1 MINFNRFFSSLPL
14 LLATL
19 AVQYEEGR
27 AESNSERLLKF
38 GNSLLAQ
45 GQLADALA
53 QFTSAIEKDPDNY
66 MAYYKRATV
75 YLAQGRSKAA
85 LPDLKKTMKLK
96 PDFTSAF
103 IHHGNILLKLGR
115 MDEAKKDYIEAL
127 RQDPGN
133 KEAKENLNVIPQ
145 LKQRL
150 KDAESLVKAER
161 YEEAVDYYSS
171 IVSYVPWNV
180 GFRQLRADAYVM
192 YGNYYKAIDDYRA
205 ITKLK
210 PDSTEEYFQMSHLFY
225 ILGDLEESLS
235 SIRECLKLDQ
245 DHKDCYAHYKKV
257 KKLDRQYTQGQNLIN
272 EERYDEAIQRYHQTM
287 ETEPEDAYVYHSRSK
302 AKICHCYTKM
312 QNTAQAYKICNEVL
326 ERESDNVDVLLD
338 RGEAYLLDE
347 MYDKALEDFRRANE
361 LEDSQRTQD
370 GLNKA
375 QKLLKQ
381 SQKRDYYKILGVK
394 RTAKKREIL
403 KAYRKLAQQWHPDKH
418 EDGVAKEKASK
429 MFMDIAAAKEV
440 LTDPEKRQQ
449 FDQGEDPLDPEEQQK
464 RNQHWGNP
472 FGGGFNP
479 FGSGG
484 GGFNFKFHFP

>member
-27 AESNSERLLKF
+27 TESNSERLLKF

-45 GQLADALA
+45 GQLVDALA
-53 QFTSAIEKDPDNY
+53 QFSSAIDNDPDNY

-85 LPDLKKTMKLK
+85 LPDLKKSMRLK

-103 IHHGNILLKLGR
+103 VHHGNILLKLGK
-115 MDEAKKDYIEAL
+115 MEEAKKDYIEAL

-133 KEAKENLNVIPQ
+133 KEARERLDIIPQ
-145 LKQRL
+145 LQQRL
-150 KDAESLVKAER
+150 TDAEGLMKADR
-161 YEEAVDYYSS
+161 SEEAAEYYSAV
-171 IVSYVPWNV
+171 ITYIPWNV
-180 GFRQLRADAYVM
+180 GIRQLRADAYVV
-192 YGNYYKAIDDYRA
+192 YGNYYKALDDYRA

-210 PDSTEEYFQMSHLFY
+210 PDCTEEYLQMSDLNY
-225 ILGDLEESLS
+225 VLGDLEESLIA
-235 SIRECLKLDQ
+235 IRECLKLDQ
-245 DHKDCYAHYKKV
+245 DHKECYSHYKKV

-272 EERYDEAIQRYHQTM
+272 EGRYDEAIQRYQQTM
-287 ETEPEDAYVYHSRSK
+287 ETEPEEGYVYHMRSK
-302 AKICHCYTKM
+302 AKICHCYTKL
-312 QNTAQAYKICNEVL
+312 QDTAQAYKICNAVL
-326 ERESDNVDVLLD
+326 ERESENVDVLLD
-338 RGEAYLLDE
+338 RAEAYLLDE
-347 MYDKALEDFRRANE
+347 MFDKALDDFRRANE
-361 LEDSQRTQD
+361 LEDSQRTQE
-370 GLNKA
+370 GLNRA

-394 RTAKKREIL
+394 RTAKKKEIL

-418 EDGVAKEKASK
+418 EEGVAKEKASK
-429 MFMDIAAAKEV
+429 VFMDIAAAKEV

-449 FDQGEDPLDPEEQQK
+449 FDQGEDPLDPEEQQR

-472 FGGGFNP
+472 FGGGGGFNP

-484 GGFNFKFHFP
+484 GSFKFHFP